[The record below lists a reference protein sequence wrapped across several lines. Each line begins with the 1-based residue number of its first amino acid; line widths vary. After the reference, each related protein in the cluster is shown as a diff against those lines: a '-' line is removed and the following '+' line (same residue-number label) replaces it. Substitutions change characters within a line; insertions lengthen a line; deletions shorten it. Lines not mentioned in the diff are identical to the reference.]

1 MTESSLLIRPFQTE
15 DEDALVALWKMCEL
29 TVPWNNPH
37 KDIARKLQVQPELF
51 LVGILGNSLIATVM
65 GGYEGHRGWINYLAV
80 HQDFQGKGYG
90 QEIMNSV
97 ETALREMGCPKINL
111 QIRREDDKVASFY
124 QKLGFTNDDVV
135 SMGKRLEADHS

>member
-80 HQDFQGKGYG
+80 HPDFQGKKYG
-90 QEIMNSV
+90 QEIMISV
-97 ETALREMGCPKINL
+97 ETLLREMGCPKINL
-111 QIRREDDKVASFY
+111 QIRRGNDRIKSFY
-124 QKLGFTNDDVV
+124 QKLGFSNDHVV

>member
-1 MTESSLLIRPFQTE
+1 VNESSILIRPFQTE

-29 TVPWNNPH
+29 TVSWNNPR
-37 KDIARKLQVQPELF
+37 KDISRKLQVQPELF
-51 LVGILGNSLIATVM
+51 LLGFLDSRLIASVM

-80 HQDFQGKGYG
+80 HPDFQEKGYG

-97 ETALREMGCPKINL
+97 ETRLREMGCPKINL
-111 QIRREDDKVASFY
+111 QIRRGNDRIASFY
-124 QKLGFTNDDVV
+124 QKLGFTYDHVV